1 MPRLPLAACLAI
13 SLLLGWMPARAQ
25 DADTTDAASDIAMYV
40 QLPDSVVVTAT
51 RQKADARLTGRR
63 VSVWTQADIQA
74 LPVSSFDE
82 LLRTV
87 GGVEV
92 RSRGAF
98 GVQSDLTLRGSTF
111 NGVLV
116 LLDGAR
122 LNDPFTGHF
131 LTDFPV
137 PLSEIARI
145 EVLRGPAAAL
155 YGPDALGGVI
165 QIFTDTGLR
174 EAPTASTGLTGAAS
188 GQLGRYDLYTAE
200 GAARYLAARTAVSAA
215 ASAQGTDGEPV
226 AAGGDVRSD
235 FQRTAATAALAQG
248 LGSATLF
255 TRVGIDDRDFSAFH
269 FYTPFASDTA
279 REATSTIWAQARL
292 TSDDAGAT
300 TWRAQLAAK
309 QHDDT
314 YVYNPQTPANRHTSR
329 LLTSQAAITH
339 RLSPHLSVSGGVSAQ
354 ARGIDSNNL
363 GTHRDASGGGY
374 VAAQWQP
381 TDRLT
386 LNASG
391 RVDADPNYG
400 VEVTPQLYAAFNTER
415 VTVRGGIGRAVRAP
429 NYIERYFN
437 TTLDRPRGRSLGNPD
452 LDAERAWSGELG
464 VDLYSG
470 AGLSLHVTGFRRVT
484 RDLIDYA
491 KLTPADT
498 VFLARNLLRVST
510 NGLEVDARWKR
521 SLGVGDLRL
530 SASYVGL
537 DADLGAVD
545 PGVEYKY
552 ALTNARHLVQGAASL
567 QVGAATVG
575 LQGLWKERLRDSPYA
590 PNRYGTVHGRL
601 AYRLRLGGQR
611 ATLSAEVRNLFD
623 ARYADVFDAPMP
635 GRWWLLGASVRL

>member
-1 MPRLPLAACLAI
+1 MPRLPAALAAFLAF
-13 SLLLGWMPARAQ
+13 LLLGATPVRAQ
-25 DADTTDAASDIAMYV
+25 DTTDVAMYV
-40 QLPDSVVVTAT
+40 QMPDSVVVTAT
-51 RQKADARLTGRR
+51 RQKASARLTGRR
-63 VSVWTQADIQA
+63 VSVWTRQAIQE
-74 LPVSSFDE
+74 LPVTSFDE

-92 RSRGAF
+92 RSRSGF
-98 GVQSDLTLRGSTF
+98 GVQSDFTLRGSTF

-122 LNDPFTGHF
+122 LNDPMTGHF
-131 LTDFPV
+131 LMDFPV

-174 EAPTASTGLTGAAS
+174 EAPMANTGLDGSAS
-188 GQLGRYDLYTAE
+188 GQYGRYDLYTAD
-200 GAARYLAARTAVSAA
+200 GVARYLGARTAISAA
-215 ASAQGTDGEPV
+215 ATAQGSDGEPIT
-226 AAGGDVRSD
+226 AGGDVRSD
-235 FQRTAATAALAQG
+235 FERTAATAALAQG
-248 LGSATLF
+248 IGSATLF
-255 TRVGIDDRDFSAFH
+255 TRVGIDDRSFSAFH

-279 REATSTIWAQARL
+279 REATSTVWAQAQL
-292 TSDDAGAT
+292 KSDDAGAT
-300 TWRAQLAAK
+300 TWRAQVAAK
-309 QHDDT
+309 QHEDE

-339 RLSPHLSVSGGVSAQ
+339 RLSARLSVSGGVSAQ

-363 GTHRDASGGGY
+363 GEHSDASGGGY
-374 VAAQWQP
+374 VSAQWQP
-381 TDRLT
+381 VDRLT

-391 RVDADPNYG
+391 RVDADPVYG
-400 VEVTPQLYAAFNTER
+400 VEATPQLYAAFNTDHL
-415 VTVRGGIGRAVRAP
+415 TLRGGVGRAVRAP
-429 NYIERYFN
+429 NYIERYYN
-437 TTLDRPRGRSLGNPD
+437 TTLASPRGRNLGNPD

-464 VDLYSG
+464 FDLYSG
-470 AGLSLHVTGFRRVT
+470 TGLSLHVTGFRRVT

-510 NGLEVDARWKR
+510 NGLEVDARMNR
-521 SLGVGDLRL
+521 SLGFGDLRL

-537 DADLGAVD
+537 DADLGTVD
-545 PGVEYKY
+545 SGVEYKY
-552 ALTNARHLVQGAASL
+552 ALANARHLVQGAAAL
-567 QVGAATVG
+567 QVGRATVG

-590 PNRYGTVHGRL
+590 TDQYGVVHGRL
-601 AYRLRLGGQR
+601 AYQLRLGGQR
-611 ATLSAEVRNLFD
+611 AMLSAEIRNLFD
-623 ARYADVFDAPMP
+623 REYADVFDALMP